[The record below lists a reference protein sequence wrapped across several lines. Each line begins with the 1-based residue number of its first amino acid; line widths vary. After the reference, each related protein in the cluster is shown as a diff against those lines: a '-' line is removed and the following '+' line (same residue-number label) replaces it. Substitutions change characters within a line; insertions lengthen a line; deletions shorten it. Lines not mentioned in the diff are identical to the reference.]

1 MLNMSLEL
9 MRQDNAGLGKGEAFL
24 ALLVN
29 FGDHIVAQFKYFVV
43 FI

>member
-29 FGDHIVAQFKYFVV
+29 FGDHIVTHFKYFV
-43 FI
+43 FIL